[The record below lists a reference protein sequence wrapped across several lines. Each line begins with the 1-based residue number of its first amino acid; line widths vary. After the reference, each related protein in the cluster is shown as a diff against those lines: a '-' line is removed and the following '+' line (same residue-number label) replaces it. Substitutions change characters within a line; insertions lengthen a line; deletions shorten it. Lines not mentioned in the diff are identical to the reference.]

1 MYPNM
6 SQEIAR
12 HRYADTLRDARAVQ
26 HRAWLAAER
35 EPVDRLEPLRS
46 AVGRLPSQ
54 PGAGPAPRRARVA
67 PLEPLRSAV
76 GRLGERLHVR
86 HRTIRPAA
94 RPVC

>member
-12 HRYADTLRDARAVQ
+12 HRYADTLRDARNAQ

-46 AVGRLPSQ
+46 A
-54 PGAGPAPRRARVA
+54 A
-67 PLEPLRSAV
+67 
-76 GRLGERLHVR
+76 GRLGERLHLR
-86 HRTIRPAA
+86 RRSA
-94 RPVC
+94 RPVPRTI

>member
-12 HRYADTLRDARAVQ
+12 HRYADTLRDARAAQ

-46 AVGRLPSQ
+46 V
-54 PGAGPAPRRARVA
+54 
-67 PLEPLRSAV
+67 V

-86 HRTIRPAA
+86 HRSVRPAT

>member
-12 HRYADTLRDARAVQ
+12 HRYADTLRDTRSAQ

-46 AVGRLPSQ
+46 V
-54 PGAGPAPRRARVA
+54 
-67 PLEPLRSAV
+67 V

-86 HRTIRPAA
+86 HRTVRPA
-94 RPVC
+94 

>member
-12 HRYADTLRDARAVQ
+12 HRYADTLRDSRAAQ

-46 AVGRLPSQ
+46 A
-54 PGAGPAPRRARVA
+54 A
-67 PLEPLRSAV
+67 
-76 GRLGERLHVR
+76 GRLGERLHLR
-86 HRTIRPAA
+86 HRIVAPAA